1 MSNTAKQYPELHIKY
16 IEGKPVYPGLA
27 KAIYSDSKY
36 GPKIQRRWRR
46 LLFEHQDGLTER
58 GHDWYFGYLVSAY
71 VKTHFGINQLLN
83 FTSVT
88 LELFYL
94 CVNQTETSKED

>member
-46 LLFEHQDGLTER
+46 LLFEQIGRAH
-58 GHDWYFGYLVSAY
+58 V
-71 VKTHFGINQLLN
+71 
-83 FTSVT
+83 
-88 LELFYL
+88 
-94 CVNQTETSKED
+94 